1 LPLINGSEPTEQGG
15 GAVVQVTFAGL
26 QLRAST
32 QRPATQ
38 ATSADEIPREAH
50 AAAKQAMLQV
60 AIG

>member
-1 LPLINGSEPTEQGG
+1 LPLISGSEPTAQGG

-32 QRPATQ
+32 QRPATH
-38 ATSADEIPREAH
+38 ATSADEIPRDPHPETKH
-50 AAAKQAMLQV
+50 AMLQV